1 MIIWW
6 FRKVPKAAPLMY
18 ISSVVDVAHD
28 IGTTSDRASYE
39 PRDLAL
45 LTAKRMHVHVSDT
58 MLRQRGRG

>member
-1 MIIWW
+1 
-6 FRKVPKAAPLMY
+6 MY

-39 PRDLAL
+39 PRDPAL